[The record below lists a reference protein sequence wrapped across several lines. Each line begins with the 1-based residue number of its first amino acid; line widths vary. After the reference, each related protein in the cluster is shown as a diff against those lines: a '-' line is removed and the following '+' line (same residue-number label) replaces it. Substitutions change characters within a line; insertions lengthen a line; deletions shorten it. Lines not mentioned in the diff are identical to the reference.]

1 MITLTGSQRLL
12 TQRLPLTILRPNA
25 RACVSVA
32 VDTMYPLQVLSKVIV
47 CLVADREAELG
58 MLKAKLDVLKAHLS
72 GPLTPVF
79 QPSV

>member
-1 MITLTGSQRLL
+1 MRFAMNV
-12 TQRLPLTILRPNA
+12 LRPDA
-25 RACVSVA
+25 HACVSMA
-32 VDTMYPLQVLSKVIV
+32 TDTRYTLQVLSKVIV